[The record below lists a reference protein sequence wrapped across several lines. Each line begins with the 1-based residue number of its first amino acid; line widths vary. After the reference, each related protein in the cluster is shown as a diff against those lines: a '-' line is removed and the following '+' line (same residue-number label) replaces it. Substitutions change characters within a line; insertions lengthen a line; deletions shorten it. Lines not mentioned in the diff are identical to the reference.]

1 MGTLDSTTTTT
12 AAGNGVDDARRPDTE
27 YEMAGAL

>member
-1 MGTLDSTTTTT
+1 MGTLDSTTTT
-12 AAGNGVDDARRPDTE
+12 AAEIGVDDARPDTE